1 VTDEANVQPSVSSPT
16 LSRVGDRH
24 TFREFALK
32 AAPAAAA
39 VANYCDH
46 VEHNEVADVGWVV
59 SAGDVLRTL
68 SIEFA
73 ESVKVDL
80 IDLYAKR
87 LRAIEGRNALARPG
101 GYDGHGAALGA
112 ETWRDLQLVQAD
124 HDRYYH
130 ADVIGLTKAEQ
141 LRHYALH
148 LTKIVGAFAEASD
161 PGDLV
166 SRRLPDT
173 LLFALKLQT
182 VMGKRLPDEDLP
194 QIAPRSHAAT
204 RAAR

>member
-1 VTDEANVQPSVSSPT
+1 MTREPEAQPSVSSPT
-16 LSRVGDRH
+16 LSTMNDRQ
-24 TFREFALK
+24 TLREFALK

-59 SAGDVLRTL
+59 SAGDVLRHL
-68 SIEFA
+68 AIDFA
-73 ESVKVDL
+73 EAAKVDL
-80 IDLYAKR
+80 IDLYAER
-87 LRAIEGRNALARPG
+87 LGAIEGRNALARPG
-101 GYDGHGAALGA
+101 GYDGHGAVLGA

-130 ADVIGLTKAEQ
+130 ADVVGLPKSEQ

-161 PGDLV
+161 PADLV

-173 LLFALKLQT
+173 LLFALKLHT
-182 VMGKRLPDEDLP
+182 VMGKRLPDDDLP
-194 QIAPRSHAAT
+194 RIAARSSAAT
-204 RAAR
+204 SAAR